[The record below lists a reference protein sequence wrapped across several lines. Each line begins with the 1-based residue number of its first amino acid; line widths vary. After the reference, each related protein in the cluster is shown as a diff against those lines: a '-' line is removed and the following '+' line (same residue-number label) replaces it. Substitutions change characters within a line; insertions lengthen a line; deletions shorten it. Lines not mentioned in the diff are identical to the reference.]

1 MAGQSDSVRADGFC
15 RRPEQESHWPEIGL
29 PSLNLVFIR
38 AHAPPGAPLR
48 NGSIVSTSSSP
59 GLRVL
64 ADMPSRAR
72 MLGEGP
78 SRFHTAPAP
87 SLPLTST
94 RMKLCGLVYLNST
107 TVPAISIGLS
117 EANIANE

>member
-1 MAGQSDSVRADGFC
+1 MILPYFIGEFE
-15 RRPEQESHWPEIGL
+15 PEQKTHWPESDL
-29 PSLNLVFIR
+29 PSLNLVFIN

-48 NGSIVSTSSSP
+48 NGSIVRTNSSP

-78 SRFHTAPAP
+78 SRFHTVLAP
-87 SLPLTST
+87 SFPLTST
-94 RMKLCGLVYLNST
+94 RMKLWGLVYLNST
-107 TVPAISIGLS
+107 TVPASSIGCS
-117 EANIANE
+117 WSNIANE

>member
-1 MAGQSDSVRADGFC
+1 MLGAARLA
-15 RRPEQESHWPEIGL
+15 RTPAPARNAYWPEIDL
-29 PSLNLVFIR
+29 PSLNLVVAR
-38 AHAPPGAPLR
+38 LQEPPGAPLR

-64 ADMPSRAR
+64 EDMPSRAR

-78 SRFHTAPAP
+78 SRFHTALAP